1 MSGDKDAIIEKI
13 KKLLRMKR
21 GGAPGEIENALAM
34 AAKLAREHAID
45 LASVN
50 PDEESSKER
59 LTHLHELMNTRLPL
73 EAKLAGG
80 IITKFFNVSVIVSR
94 VGCIEAGRLQKRWK
108 VHLIGTEWDCEIAKY
123 IFAFLQ
129 QAFRVVWNKRENRR
143 LRNREAFLNGAYIGL
158 AVRLENERARE
169 VVSDSALLVIDRQ
182 LARRE
187 QFVEKLFPKLQSQDL
202 NLDNS
207 ATAATYAGVKA
218 GKNINLRPAV
228 NQSTQA
234 PRAALPAPEKQM
246 ALL

>member
-1 MSGDKDAIIEKI
+1 MNKDAVIEKI

-45 LASVN
+45 LASIN
-50 PDEESSKER
+50 PDEESSRER
-59 LTHLHELMNTRLPL
+59 LTHLHALMGTRLPL

-94 VGCIEAGRLQKRWK
+94 VGCVEEGRFQKRWK
-108 VHLIGTEWDCEIAKY
+108 VNLVGTEWDCEIAKY

-129 QAFRVVWNKRENRR
+129 RAFRVVWSRRENRR

-158 AVRLENERARE
+158 AVRMENERACE

-187 QFVEKLFPKLQSQDL
+187 QFVEKMFPKLQNQDL

-207 ATAATYAGVKA
+207 ATAATYAGVHA
-218 GKNINLRPAV
+218 GKNINIRPAM
-228 NQSTQA
+228 NQPAQT